1 MGPATSKRM
10 QWLFRISS
18 RRQENATKER
28 NGKKAKGRGQEDE
41 EIEVRGVGVRGRGDE
56 GNSHG

>member
-1 MGPATSKRM
+1 M